1 MRLTLGNVIALAM
14 LLAFLASPILGSLSD
29 RYDLK
34 RPLLLFF
41 SVLATVG
48 LFFLGRV
55 GYYQALT
62 LFVISLSSVHIAN
75 VFYNGLLADISDETD
90 VGRIGGVGVG
100 IGYLGSISAILLSLL
115 FMDSRGFSFLFQL
128 TALIMIVFYFPL
140 ILSSRGP
147 SLSRAKAS
155 FYGMLTDVFK
165 NMRLSLS
172 ESIKE
177 LKWRRFLMA
186 RFWYLWAINGA
197 SFFAV
202 LYGAE
207 TIKISDYQMQLI
219 LITGIMFAI
228 PSGIFWG
235 WLVDL
240 IDSLFVLKT
249 SAFVFFVIL
258 FLGAL
263 IPILGLPQSTWWI
276 VGVASGIS
284 VAGIYVSERS
294 LVLTLAPKNKVGE
307 CFGVYNMAGRLAAIA
322 APFSWGFISVTL
334 SLGQVVAV
342 SYLSVC
348 GFISFLVLTQIRMGK

>member
-1 MRLTLGNVIALAM
+1 M

-100 IGYLGSISAILLSLL
+100 IGYLGSILAILLSLL
-115 FMDSRGFSFLFQL
+115 FMDSRGFTFLFQL
-128 TALIMIVFYFPL
+128 TALIMIVFYSPL
-140 ILSSRGP
+140 VFWGRGP

-235 WLVDL
+235 WLIL
-240 IDSLFVLKT
+240 SIHYLF
-249 SAFVFFVIL
+249 
-258 FLGAL
+258 
-263 IPILGLPQSTWWI
+263 
-276 VGVASGIS
+276 
-284 VAGIYVSERS
+284 
-294 LVLTLAPKNKVGE
+294 
-307 CFGVYNMAGRLAAIA
+307 
-322 APFSWGFISVTL
+322 
-334 SLGQVVAV
+334 
-342 SYLSVC
+342 
-348 GFISFLVLTQIRMGK
+348 